1 MTKIC
6 IDPGHGGMDP
16 GAVGPTGLK
25 EKDIVFDIATRLGKI
40 LTANGINIKY
50 TRKTD
55 IFVGLSERAAIANKW
70 GADYFVSV
78 HCNAATSRSAGG
90 TETYHYAGSAKGKAL
105 ANCIQTEL
113 VNTLKLTNRGIKT
126 ANFAVLRETSMPA
139 VLAEVAFISNPAE
152 EKKLADPA
160 FRQKAAEAIA
170 RGICKYLGIGFKAP
184 VPAPTGK
191 LYKVQ
196 VGAFSS
202 KANADALSQKA
213 KKAGFDN
220 FIKLQDGLYKVQ
232 VGAFS
237 SKANANALL
246 QKLKKSGFDGFIKE
260 E

>member
-1 MTKIC
+1 MTKVAL
-6 IDPGHGGMDP
+6 DPGHGKDP

-25 EKDIVFDIATRLGKI
+25 EKDVAFDITTRLGKL
-40 LTANGINIKY
+40 LTSNGINIKY
-50 TRKTD
+50 TRTAD
-55 IFVGLSERAAIANKW
+55 AFVGLSERAVIANRW

-78 HCNAATSRSAGG
+78 HCNAATTSSASG

-152 EKKLADPA
+152 EKKLADSA

-196 VGAFSS
+196 VGAFS
-202 KANADALSQKA
+202 KRENAE
-213 KKAGFDN
+213 
-220 FIKLQDGLYKVQ
+220 
-232 VGAFS
+232 
-237 SKANANALL
+237 ALL
-246 QKLKKSGFDGFIKE
+246 QKLKKAGFDGFIKIE
-260 E
+260 